1 MMKFMPAN
9 HSVTNVLYSPN
20 YECIFSFLVRIPKQ
34 SYAIPVPI
42 DHTYT
47 TVNRNTDIQDISD
60 VNVTWLIE
68 ENATLQTENQMLK
81 VNNVIENRNRDFQ

>member
-1 MMKFMPAN
+1 MQFMPAI

-34 SYAIPVPI
+34 PYAIPVPI

-47 TVNRNTDIQDISD
+47 TVNRNMDIQDISD
-60 VNVTWLIE
+60 VNVTRLIE

-81 VNNVIENRNRDFQ
+81 VYNVIENRNRDFQ

>member
-1 MMKFMPAN
+1 MQFMPAN
-9 HSVTNVLYSPN
+9 HSVTNVLSPN

-60 VNVTWLIE
+60 VNVTQLIE

-81 VNNVIENRNRDFQ
+81 VYNVIENRNRDFQ